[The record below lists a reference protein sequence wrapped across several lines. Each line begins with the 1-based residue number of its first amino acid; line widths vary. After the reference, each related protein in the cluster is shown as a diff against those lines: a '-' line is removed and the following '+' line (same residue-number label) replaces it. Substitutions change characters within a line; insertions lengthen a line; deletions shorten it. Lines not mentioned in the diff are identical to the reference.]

1 MGRVHWDLL
10 PHPKASAIATRS
22 SVKAGA
28 YSLIGHR
35 KIALVST
42 LKSCMCYLKSSGA
55 AISLVAASQV
65 GTFESF
71 DEYYLSEAKVEA
83 SMELSTLA
91 NPMGALTANEHFK
104 ATVANSTTS

>member
-1 MGRVHWDLL
+1 
-10 PHPKASAIATRS
+10 
-22 SVKAGA
+22 VKAGA

-35 KIALVST
+35 KIALESA
-42 LKSCMCYLKSSGA
+42 LKSYRCYLMSSVA

-83 SMELSTLA
+83 SMELSKLA
-91 NPMGALTANEHFK
+91 IPMIALTASEHFT
-104 ATVANSTTS
+104 ATTTNSTTS